1 MFIKEVCK
9 MTKLTKKAVE
19 YYIEKDLVHPTI
31 LENGYRDFNTEDV
44 NRLKKI
50 AILRKLGL
58 GTDDIKIILSDESG
72 QALQEISTQRELNL
86 DREKIKQSIL
96 DKLSSGEDWERINE
110 ELKTVEQNKTIT
122 ERLLD
127 SFPGYYGRFISLHF
141 SRFLNDVIT
150 APQQQEAYDDI
161 LNFLDNTPPLEFP
174 KEVEEFLV
182 ENTKHI
188 STQVILDMAES
199 TKESIENP
207 EKFLTENK
215 EMLSQYLAYKQSDE
229 YRNSPVYKIQS
240 MLKEFN
246 SSSGY
251 YDVFI
256 PAMKKLS
263 PSYRDY
269 YKQLEIANKKLLLE
283 YPEIEQ
289 LGN

>member
-19 YYIEKDLVHPTI
+19 YYIEKGLVHPTI
-31 LENGYRDFNTEDV
+31 LENGYRDFITEDV

-50 AILRKLGL
+50 SILRKLGL

-96 DKLSSGEDWERINE
+96 DKLSSGKDWDEINN
-110 ELKTVEQNKTIT
+110 ELKVVEQSKTIT

-127 SFPGYYGRFISLHF
+127 AFPGYYGRFISLHF
-141 SRFLNDVIT
+141 AQFLNHPLTTPQQHRAYDEILNFFDT
-150 APQQQEAYDDI
+150 APQ
-161 LNFLDNTPPLEFP
+161 LEFS
-174 KEVEEFLV
+174 KEDEEFLM

-188 STQVILDMAES
+188 STQVILDMAEN
-199 TKESIENP
+199 TKKSIENP
-207 EKFLTENK
+207 EKFLAENK

-229 YRNSPVYKIQS
+229 YRSSPVYKIQS

-251 YDVFI
+251 YDIFI

-263 PSYRDY
+263 LSYADY
-269 YKQLEIANKKLLLE
+269 YKQLEIANEKLLSE
-283 YPEIEQ
+283 YPKIEE
-289 LGN
+289 LED

>member
-1 MFIKEVCK
+1 MLIKEACK

-31 LENGYRDFNTEDV
+31 LEKGYRDFNTEDV

-72 QALQEISTQRELNL
+72 QALQEISTQRELRL
-86 DREKIKQSIL
+86 DREKIKQLIL
-96 DKLSSGEDWERINE
+96 DKLSSGKDWDEINN
-110 ELKTVEQNKTIT
+110 ELKVVEQSKTIT

-127 SFPGYYGRFISLHF
+127 AFPGYYGRFISLHF
-141 SRFLNDVIT
+141 SRFLNEVIT
-150 APQQQEAYDDI
+150 APQQQEAYDNI

-174 KEVEEFLV
+174 KEVEAFLV

-188 STQVILDMAES
+188 STQVILDMAEN
-199 TKESIENP
+199 TKKSIENP
-207 EKFLTENK
+207 EKFLAENK

-229 YRNSPVYKIQS
+229 YRSSPVYKIQS

-263 PSYRDY
+263 PSYKDY
-269 YKQLEIANKKLLLE
+269 YKQLEIANEKLLSE
-283 YPEIEQ
+283 YPEIEE
-289 LGN
+289 L